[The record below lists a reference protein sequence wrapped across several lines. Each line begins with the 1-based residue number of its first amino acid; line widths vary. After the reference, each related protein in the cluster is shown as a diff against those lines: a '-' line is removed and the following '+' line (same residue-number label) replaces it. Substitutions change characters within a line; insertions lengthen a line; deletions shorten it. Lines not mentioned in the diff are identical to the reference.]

1 MDHWNP
7 WSHPDPEYAGHA
19 YFHPS
24 LEGIEALAV
33 FLALLLA
40 ALLALRVTR
49 RWRRRIARWLAAA
62 WAWWVERMEARLRP
76 WL

>member
-1 MDHWNP
+1 LRTLESVTQRDSCAH
-7 WSHPDPEYAGHA
+7 SAL
-19 YFHPS
+19 FRIL
-24 LEGIEALAV
+24 LEGVTALTA

-40 ALLALRVTR
+40 ALLVLRITH